1 MSVNE
6 DKKKSLHILLTSHGE
21 ATLERI
27 FGLVSQLPGVEAR
40 LRVLNGQ
47 SHDFSGSAEQK
58 ADILIHFLG
67 VKPEMELEALARQ
80 GRQACPTLI
89 VCDQG
94 MADARLMRLAMQ
106 AGVRDFIT
114 GPQSDDDTLAAVR
127 KIIKEDSYRHPDAK
141 QALTAVVNAKG
152 GAGASTI
159 ACALAHAFVTREGL
173 QTLLLDLDLQ
183 FGTQCLRLNLD
194 SPQGLVDALAS
205 IESLDEIALMGY
217 VAKHSSGLHVLNRP
231 ERDIILPGE
240 IDEIRLKRLIELAQT
255 CYEQLVADLP
265 RLIDPVFN
273 LVLEQASHI
282 IVVMQ
287 QELSSV
293 RDAQRM
299 IHIIT
304 QDLGLSA
311 ERIIPVLNRYER
323 NNNFGLGDVERV
335 LMLESIVVIPNDF
348 KNLSRA
354 SNLGMPIAEHA
365 PKSPATQAIQ
375 KLAMTLGGK
384 KNPENRGLLGQFL
397 SKLLS
402 GD

>member
-1 MSVNE
+1 MNRTN
-6 DKKKSLHILLTSHGE
+6 HILLTGHGE
-21 ATLERI
+21 ANMEIL
-27 FGLVSQLPGVEAR
+27 LASVSQLPGVEAQ
-40 LRVLNGQ
+40 LRVVNGHE
-47 SHDFSGSAEQK
+47 HDFPGSADLK

-67 VKPEMELEALARQ
+67 VKAEMELEALARQ

-89 VCDQG
+89 VCDQV

-106 AGVRDFIT
+106 AGARDFIM
-114 GPQSDDDTLAAVR
+114 GPQCIDDTVAAVR
-127 KIIKEDSYRHPDAK
+127 KIIKEDIYSDKASKR
-141 QALTAVVNAKG
+141 ALTAVVNAKG

-159 ACALAHAFVTREGL
+159 ACALAYAFATREGL

-183 FGTQCLRLNLD
+183 FGTQCLRLNLE

-217 VAKHSSGLHVLNRP
+217 VAKHASGLHVLNRP
-231 ERDIILPGE
+231 EREIILPGE
-240 IDEIRLKRLIELAQT
+240 IDEKRLKRLIELAQA
-255 CYEQLVADLP
+255 CYQHLVADLP

-299 IHIIT
+299 IQIIT
-304 QDLGLSA
+304 QDLGLPA
-311 ERIIPVLNRYER
+311 DRIIPVLNRYER

-335 LMLESIVVIPNDF
+335 LALESIAVVPNDF
-348 KNLSRA
+348 KNLNRA
-354 SNLGMPIAEHA
+354 ANLGVPIAEHA

-375 KLAMTLGGK
+375 KLAETLGGK
-384 KNPENRGLLGQFL
+384 RHPENQGMFGPLLTKLLGRA
-397 SKLLS
+397 
-402 GD
+402 